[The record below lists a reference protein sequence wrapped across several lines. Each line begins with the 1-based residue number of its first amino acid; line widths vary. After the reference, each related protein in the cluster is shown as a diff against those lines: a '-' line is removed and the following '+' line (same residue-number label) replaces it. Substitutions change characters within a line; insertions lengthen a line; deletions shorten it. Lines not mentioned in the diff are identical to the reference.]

1 MTSELALEADEI
13 IAAAVEIL
21 RERGLDA
28 VTMRSVATRLGVT
41 PPPVYARIGNK
52 EALIDAV
59 ADHLLSDLAPPLDI
73 DEPWPDYA
81 RRWTHELRFRL
92 AQASDSRLILEVK
105 RPAYV
110 EASRPLIESMRRGG
124 LSPEIAVRACRLLTW
139 ATVGFVA
146 TGHTPLPT
154 TTRRGVSRLPGG
166 DPAGVTPEEIDEL
179 FALQIQFLID
189 GLLYQASTAHAT
201 KSAPADRKARDA

>member
-1 MTSELALEADEI
+1 MTDELVLAADEI

-28 VTMRSVATRLGVT
+28 ISMRSVATRLGVT

-59 ADHLLSDLAPPLDI
+59 ADHLLIDLAPPPDI

-81 RRWTHELRFRL
+81 RRWTQELRSRL
-92 AQASDSRLILEVK
+92 VQASDSRLILEVK

-110 EASRPLIESMRRGG
+110 EASRPLIECMRRGG
-124 LSPEIAVRACRLLTW
+124 LSAEMSVRACRLLTW

-146 TGHTPLPT
+146 TGHAPRPT
-154 TTRRGVSRLPGG
+154 STRRGVSRLPGS
-166 DPAGVTPEEIDEL
+166 DPTGVTPEEIDEL

-189 GLLYQASTAHAT
+189 GLLRQASLADAT
-201 KSAPADRKARDA
+201 KSPTASREKRDG